1 MKFKEFVK
9 TDEGFFADL
18 FGKKD
23 DNLGP
28 KKLPNGGSAAA
39 SYGGNYR
46 SQAIARKW
54 QKIKAEGDAERAAR
68 QTRTSRGY

>member
-1 MKFKEFVK
+1 MRPESYREQVPEKRCVGIVELVGG
-9 TDEGFFADL
+9 EG
-18 FGKKD
+18 
-23 DNLGP
+23 GP
-28 KKLPNGGSAAA
+28 
-39 SYGGNYR
+39 GGNYR